1 MPDLKTLRAA
11 AVATRNVLLGGNLMS
26 LPLVLRPTRLL
37 RYASENLF
45 QYRAMERRRVLPE
58 RHVLDFVGAT
68 APVDVRLAPNADAWC
83 WSTPVFL
90 LDLVSLCVLC
100 RHTQPAVI
108 FEIGTFLGHTA
119 LHLALNS
126 PDDARVYTLDL
137 PRDAPA
143 RTQLRTTL
151 LDDAHIRGSRGAPAY
166 AFTGSPVE
174 RKVVTL
180 AGDSATF
187 DFSPFHGR
195 VDLFFID
202 GSHSYEYVR
211 NDTLR
216 ALECC
221 HPGSIVAWHDF
232 GRMGVN
238 GVSRWLRELA
248 AGGREVFVTPGGS
261 LAYMRV
267 E

>member
-11 AVATRNVLLGGNLMS
+11 AIATRNVLLGGNLMA
-26 LPLVLRPTRLL
+26 LPLVLRPTRLIQ
-37 RYASENLF
+37 YASENLF
-45 QYRAMERRRVLPE
+45 QYRAMERRRPLPE
-58 RHVLDFVGAT
+58 RQVLEFLGAT
-68 APVDVRLAPNADAWC
+68 EPVDVRLGPAADAWC
-83 WSTPVFL
+83 WSAPVFL
-90 LDLVSLCVLC
+90 VDLVSLCILC
-100 RHTQPAVI
+100 RHAEPAVV

-126 PDDARVYTLDL
+126 PDHAQVYTLDL
-137 PRDAPA
+137 PKGAP
-143 RTQLRTTL
+143 RGTRLQTTL
-151 LDDAHIRGSRGAPAY
+151 LDDAHIRGALGAHRY

-187 DFSPFHGR
+187 DFSPFRGR

-221 HPGSIVAWHDF
+221 HPGSLVAWHDF

-248 AGGREVFVTPGGS
+248 AEGRDIFVTPGGS

-267 E
+267 A